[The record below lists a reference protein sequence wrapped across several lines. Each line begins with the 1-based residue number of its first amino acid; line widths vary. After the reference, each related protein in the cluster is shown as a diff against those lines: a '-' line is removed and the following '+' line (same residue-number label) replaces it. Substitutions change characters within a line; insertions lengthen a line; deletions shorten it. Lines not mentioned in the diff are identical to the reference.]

1 MATVPPSP
9 PRRHVYGAGVG
20 RGRRHGESAVAE
32 WRQAMKPPEAQGDR
46 ITAAECLAALKLFRA
61 DERCR
66 RCTCLDWALAELQ
79 EAVGQGVA
87 DEAALLR
94 VAPERL
100 HPPPCREGCLP
111 LDAVITWLLSSGRHT
126 ADL

>member
-1 MATVPPSP
+1 MTPT
-9 PRRHVYGAGVG
+9 
-20 RGRRHGESAVAE
+20 
-32 WRQAMKPPEAQGDR
+32 EAQGDG
-46 ITAAECLAALKLFRA
+46 ITAAECLAALKFFHG

-79 EAVGQGVA
+79 EAVDQGVA
-87 DEAALLR
+87 GEAALLR

-111 LDAVITWLLSSGRHT
+111 LDTVISWLLSGRHI
-126 ADL
+126 ADM